1 MKTSIL
7 ALATALAFSFTPT
20 PAAAGPTKQYRCER
34 GKLAAA
40 AKHVACRV
48 RAERSFYLSS
58 RPEALA
64 RKLANCDSAL
74 ESAYAKREAAIPQEC
89 SDYGDVQN
97 VKELNTAVATCLKDG
112 SASASGV
119 DCLSTV
125 NDDSVCQAAGGT
137 WENDDCTAADI
148 TSNDAAIAAAAAQAA
163 CDDAN
168 GTWDGSV
175 CTPAARDCFREGACG
190 VNGWNFGS
198 YAGGNLVSSGCGDTN
213 AGYLSYIRG
222 KDFSRQPYHSFL
234 DRPSAWPSFLWPL
247 PAGLSFYVCH
257 S

>member
-163 CDDAN
+163 CEDAN
-168 GTWDGSV
+168 GTWESGTCTAGSSYN
-175 CTPAARDCFREGACG
+175 CSLGAMCSAWAAESPGDLPYYTNNY
-190 VNGWNFGS
+190 V
-198 YAGGNLVSSGCGDTN
+198 GDTAETTGCDASHWAIII
-213 AGYLSYIRG
+213 AGAGDFTCFGGSLSCYR
-222 KDFSRQPYHSFL
+222 
-234 DRPSAWPSFLWPL
+234 L
-247 PAGLSFYVCH
+247 PTICM
-257 S
+257 